1 MKIRI
6 NGKDTAIAGTLTLR
20 EFIAGRNIDIKII
33 VVEYNGKI
41 VRKEDLGNIIMKAG
55 DAIEII
61 NFVGGG

>member
-6 NGKDTAIAGTLTLR
+6 NGKDTAITGTLTLR
-20 EFIAGRNIDIKII
+20 EFITGRNIDIKIT